1 MSSMR
6 IVLVDPLG
14 DVLFSGESWLATGPE
29 SPAAKHEGR
38 TAEPDE
44 EDHEDDCPQTLRSGE
59 SGIFPVERAKPAT
72 NANDTREAVRGPR
85 VERDERAA

>member
-14 DVLFSGESWLATGPE
+14 DVLFSGESWLASGPAE
-29 SPAAKHEGR
+29 APATPQAN
-38 TAEPDE
+38 AAPPDE
-44 EDHEDDCPQTLRSGE
+44 DDEDDDCPQTLRSGE

-72 NANDTREAVRGPR
+72 NANDAHPTTPETK
-85 VERDERAA
+85 RDERAA